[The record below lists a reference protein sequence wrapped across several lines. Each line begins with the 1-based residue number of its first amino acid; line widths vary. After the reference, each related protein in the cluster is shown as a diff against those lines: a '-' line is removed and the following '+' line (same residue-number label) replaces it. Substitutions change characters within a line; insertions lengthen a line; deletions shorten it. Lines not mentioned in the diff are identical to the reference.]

1 MLRYLSYRLKKFGYA
16 PKTFMFGKIRTAG
29 CPHHIP
35 LGLLWLASNSKV
47 PRRWQNM
54 MIGALWYFCKK
65 KHVSIIAIYSST
77 LWHWPR
83 RSNNWGAY
91 WAKPFRNKASSS
103 YPHSLEAQFL
113 RLEELQLALCWQ
125 LQDHVPRGKLFW
137 RHGVLRQE
145 QDILSGG
152 DCYLSLQRVLLGLS
166 RRRESDW
173 RSSLDLGL
181 DSSLAGK
188 V

>member
-1 MLRYLSYRLKKFGYA
+1 MLQKVLCLGRYALLAALTISHLVFFGFPAIQKFQEGDKIWWLVHSDIFVKKS
-16 PKTFMFGKIRTAG
+16 M
-29 CPHHIP
+29 CPSSDWFFN
-35 LGLLWLASNSKV
+35 LMTLT
-47 PRRWQNM
+47 
-54 MIGALWYFCKK
+54 MIY
-65 KHVSIIAIYSST
+65 
-77 LWHWPR
+77 PR

-137 RHGVLRQE
+137 RHGVLCQE
-145 QDILSGG
+145 QDILFGG
-152 DCYLSLQRVLLGLS
+152 DCHLGLQRVLLGLS
-166 RRRESDW
+166 RGRESDW
-173 RSSLDLGL
+173 GSSVDMGL